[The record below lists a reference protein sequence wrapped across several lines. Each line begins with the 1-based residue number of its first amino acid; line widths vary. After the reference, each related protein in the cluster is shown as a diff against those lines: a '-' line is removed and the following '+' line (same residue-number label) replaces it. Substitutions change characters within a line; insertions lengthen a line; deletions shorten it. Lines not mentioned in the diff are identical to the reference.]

1 MSYRIA
7 SRYAKSLIELAQE
20 KGKLEEVH
28 ADVLLLNESFHASRE
43 LRIFLKSPVI
53 GSEKKVEVLNK
64 LFLSKVNEITGRFII
79 LLTTK
84 GREQFLSEIAE
95 AFIAQ
100 YNVLKNITPV
110 TITSAVKLDKTTIDN
125 LLSGLRKREKIE
137 EIQLTES
144 IDESLLGGFV
154 LLYGDKQIDSSVRSS
169 LQKLHNLVADD
180 SYVKKIR

>member
-7 SRYAKSLIELAQE
+7 TRYAKSLIELAQE
-20 KGKLEEVH
+20 KGKLEEVF
-28 ADVLLLNESFHASRE
+28 ADVQLLNESFHASRE
-43 LRIFLKSPVI
+43 LRVFLKSPVI
-53 GSEKKVEVLNK
+53 GPEKKLDVLNK
-64 LFLSKVNEITGRFII
+64 LFLAKVNEITGKFII
-79 LLTTK
+79 LMTNK

-95 AFIAQ
+95 SFITQ

-110 TITSAVKLDKTTIDN
+110 RITSAVKLDKGTIDN

-144 IDESLLGGFV
+144 IDESLLGGFI

-169 LQKLHNLVADD
+169 IQKLHNLVADD
-180 SYVKKIR
+180 SYIKKIR